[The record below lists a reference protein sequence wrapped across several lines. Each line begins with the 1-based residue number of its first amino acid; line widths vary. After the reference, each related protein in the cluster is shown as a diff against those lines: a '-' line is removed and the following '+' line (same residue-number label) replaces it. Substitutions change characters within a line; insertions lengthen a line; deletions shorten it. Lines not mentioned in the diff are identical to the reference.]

1 MAEQVRLLVKRAL
14 AKNTREKSSLL
25 GKIDTLAA
33 IKFATLFDEFILGPG
48 DNEIYISN
56 IIV

>member
-1 MAEQVRLLVKRAL
+1 L
-14 AKNTREKSSLL
+14 SLL
-25 GKIDTLAA
+25 PRMYTLAA